1 MQVRDGGAWKN
12 ITPHA
17 RDGGVW
23 KPAQEVWVKYA
34 GVWTK
39 EWRRFLYETIITC
52 GVNGGGDSTFSW
64 SQKGFEGD
72 SLSFTPTP
80 GGSVSP
86 TDVGGHPILTAYI
99 YVGYNSGVPN
109 DVSISLR
116 LTVPVGASGPWL
128 SIRSITVGGMTI
140 PGRFQREYDTK
151 YNTPQPVVYFGVR
164 ATSND
169 LGTANYYAAPAFTA
183 EEKSALIALHAP
195 LSQGSTFSV
204 QFN

>member
-17 RDGGVW
+17 SDGGVW

-39 EWRRFLYETIITC
+39 EWSRFLYETIITC
-52 GVNGGGDSTFSW
+52 VVNNGGPASTW
-64 SQKGFEGD
+64 SYKGFEGD
-72 SLSFTPTP
+72 SGSYTLTP

-86 TDVGGHPILTAYI
+86 TDVGGHPILTASI
-99 YVGYNSGVPN
+99 YVGYANGVPEDTN
-109 DVSISLR
+109 LYLR
-116 LTVPVGASGPWL
+116 LTVPIGESGPWL

-140 PGRFQREYDTK
+140 PGRFQREYDAK
-151 YNTPQPVVYFGVR
+151 YNSPKPIVYFVVR

-169 LGTANYYAAPAFTA
+169 LGTANYAPQAFTE
-183 EEKSALIALHAP
+183 EEKSALIALNAS